1 MEDRHSPLHT
11 DHAPARSAPRV
22 ILGLQI
28 TAVAI
33 LIGWALHATAAVSA
47 LLVAAFFVAV
57 MLAPLDAT
65 VAERTGG
72 RRWLGHIASLLV
84 MLVVLVVLGAGLFF
98 AVQRI
103 AAEFPALGSGSTAQT
118 SAEAASAGIS
128 QPGDAPA
135 GAQNPAGGQVPTGQ
149 QDPTGAQDG
158 TQSAGQAGAQDGA
171 QDGGQGLLSEF
182 ELTVEDLASSLI
194 GTLGNVAFTGLQFA
208 GSAVGGVV
216 LVVFLALM
224 MLVDAPGW
232 RRRIARVAGEER
244 RDKTLQAI
252 TVMGHL
258 VRRFVLVRAAMGL
271 VTAVLYMIWLWI
283 FGVDLIFVWGILTFL
298 LSFVPNLG
306 SVVSGVLPTVYA
318 FLTKD
323 IGTAIAVAA
332 GLLAIEQVIGNFV
345 DPRVQ
350 GRQISISPVVILT
363 GLLLFAWIWGVPGTL
378 LSTPVLI
385 AALVICARIEPL
397 RPVAL
402 LLSDRDDYRELDKM
416 LQV

>member
-1 MEDRHSPLHT
+1 MEDRHSPVHT
-11 DHAPARSAPRV
+11 DHAPARSAPHV

-72 RRWLGHIASLLV
+72 RRWLGHIASLLM

-103 AAEFPALGSGSTAQT
+103 AAEFPALGSDPAAQT
-118 SAEAASAGIS
+118 SADAASAGIS
-128 QPGDAPA
+128 QPGDALT
-135 GAQNPAGGQVPTGQ
+135 GG
-149 QDPTGAQDG
+149 QDPTGEQG
-158 TQSAGQAGAQDGA
+158 GA

-252 TVMGHL
+252 TVMGRL

-271 VTAVLYMIWLWI
+271 VTAALYMIWLWI

-306 SVVSGVLPTVYA
+306 SVVSGLLPTVYV

>member
-1 MEDRHSPLHT
+1 MEDRHSSLHT
-11 DHAPARSAPRV
+11 DHASAGSVPRV
-22 ILGLQI
+22 MLGLQI

-103 AAEFPALGSGSTAQT
+103 AAEFPALGSDPAAQT
-118 SAEAASAGIS
+118 SAEAASTGIS

-158 TQSAGQAGAQDGA
+158 TQDAGQDGT

-252 TVMGHL
+252 TVMGRL

-306 SVVSGVLPTVYA
+306 SVVSGVLPTVYV

>member
-11 DHAPARSAPRV
+11 DSAPGRSAPRV

-135 GAQNPAGGQVPTGQ
+135 GAQNPAGEQG
-149 QDPTGAQDG
+149 GA
-158 TQSAGQAGAQDGA
+158 QSAGQAGA

-306 SVVSGVLPTVYA
+306 SVVSGLLPTVYV

>member
-1 MEDRHSPLHT
+1 MEDRHSPVHT
-11 DHAPARSAPRV
+11 DSASAGSAPRV
-22 ILGLQI
+22 MLGLQI

-33 LIGWALHATAAVSA
+33 LIGWALHATASVSA

-72 RRWLGHIASLLV
+72 RRWLGHIGSLLV

-118 SAEAASAGIS
+118 SAEAASTGIS
-128 QPGDAPA
+128 QSGDALT
-135 GAQNPAGGQVPTGQ
+135 GAQNPT
-149 QDPTGAQDG
+149 
-158 TQSAGQAGAQDGA
+158 GA

-252 TVMGHL
+252 TVMGRL

-306 SVVSGVLPTVYA
+306 SVVSGLLPTVYV

-402 LLSDRDDYRELDKM
+402 LLSDRDDYRALDKM
-416 LQV
+416 LKV

>member
-1 MEDRHSPLHT
+1 M
-11 DHAPARSAPRV
+11 
-22 ILGLQI
+22 
-28 TAVAI
+28 
-33 LIGWALHATAAVSA
+33 
-47 LLVAAFFVAV
+47 
-57 MLAPLDAT
+57 
-65 VAERTGG
+65 G
-72 RRWLGHIASLLV
+72 R
-84 MLVVLVVLGAGLFF
+84 
-98 AVQRI
+98 
-103 AAEFPALGSGSTAQT
+103 
-118 SAEAASAGIS
+118 
-128 QPGDAPA
+128 
-135 GAQNPAGGQVPTGQ
+135 
-149 QDPTGAQDG
+149 
-158 TQSAGQAGAQDGA
+158 
-171 QDGGQGLLSEF
+171 
-182 ELTVEDLASSLI
+182 
-194 GTLGNVAFTGLQFA
+194 
-208 GSAVGGVV
+208 
-216 LVVFLALM
+216 
-224 MLVDAPGW
+224 
-232 RRRIARVAGEER
+232 
-244 RDKTLQAI
+244 
-252 TVMGHL
+252 L

-306 SVVSGVLPTVYA
+306 SVVSGLLPTVYV

>member
-11 DHAPARSAPRV
+11 DPASAEPVPRV
-22 ILGLQI
+22 MLGLQI

-57 MLAPLDAT
+57 MLAPLDAA

-103 AAEFPALGSGSTAQT
+103 AAEFPALGSDPTTQT
-118 SAEAASAGIS
+118 SADAASAGIS
-128 QPGDAPA
+128 QPSGTPA
-135 GAQNPAGGQVPTGQ
+135 GEQG
-149 QDPTGAQDG
+149 
-158 TQSAGQAGAQDGA
+158 GAQDGA
-171 QDGGQGLLSEF
+171 QGLLSEF

-216 LVVFLALM
+216 LVVFLGLM

-232 RRRIARVAGEER
+232 HRRIARVAGEER

-252 TVMGHL
+252 TVMGRL

-271 VTAVLYMIWLWI
+271 VTAALYMIWLWI

-306 SVVSGVLPTVYA
+306 SVVSGVLPTVYV